1 MVRKSMI
8 VAAAASSLAIL
19 LAGAPFASAEQPNE
33 NGEEDEVALSE
44 LPTAAQE
51 TMRRVAGAA
60 MPNEFD
66 KTVENGVV
74 VYQGEYR
81 TATGEN
87 SIKVTAT
94 GELLEVRK
102 EVAVTTLPP
111 AVGAAIAKKY
121 TPTAK
126 IKKAAGVHLKGA
138 AELSYYDVKVAVGSG
153 SRHIKV
159 RPTGEIVS

>member
-1 MVRKSMI
+1 MIRKSTI
-8 VAAAASSLAIL
+8 AVATAAAAFATL
-19 LAGAPFASAEQPNE
+19 LAGVSEAWAEQPNE
-33 NGEEDEVALSE
+33 EDEVPLAQ
-44 LPTAAQE
+44 LPTAVQE

-60 MPNEFD
+60 LPDEFD
-66 KTVENGVV
+66 KTVENGAL

-87 SIKVTAT
+87 SIKVAAS

-102 EVAVTTLPP
+102 EMAVTNLPA

-121 TPTAK
+121 TPTAR
-126 IKKAAGVHLKGA
+126 IKKAGGVYLKGA
-138 AELSYYDVKVAVGSG
+138 SELAYYDVKVVVGSA
-153 SRHIKV
+153 SRRIKV